1 MEKTTTGSDTPM
13 PGPSLAPGLSSPTPS
28 ASVALRYHAG
38 FVPDDALAETVKTV
52 YCNAADV
59 TVHPCMF
66 KRAGYAFV
74 GWNTEEDG
82 TGTWYWVNGVP
93 LTNWRAGETVDL
105 YAQWR
110 KTAVQKPVWDDP
122 DPVDPADPDAPPEWI
137 DDSFDADFGADPDP
151 QPEGLDA
158 AFGIDPDP
166 LPEGLDDAFGVDPGG
181 DVDALLTC

>member
-1 MEKTTTGSDTPM
+1 
-13 PGPSLAPGLSSPTPS
+13 
-28 ASVALRYHAG
+28 
-38 FVPDDALAETVKTV
+38 
-52 YCNAADV
+52 
-59 TVHPCMF
+59 MF
-66 KRAGYAFV
+66 KRAGYAFA

-151 QPEGLDA
+151 LPE
-158 AFGIDPDP
+158 DPDAQP
-166 LPEGLDDAFGVDPGG
+166 DDADDAFGVDP
-181 DVDALLTC
+181 DPLPE